1 MELMLILGVALV
13 VLAAIG
19 IRVVSQQTILVV
31 ETFGKFSRVLTPGLN
46 YIFAPLQTIAGTVS
60 LKIDSIKAVV
70 EVKTSDNMFVQ
81 LPVDLM
87 IQVDE
92 KNAKDAFYRLQNPH
106 DQIRAWVLNTVR
118 STAAGMSLEQMF
130 RDKDIIV
137 DSVRA
142 ALATKLGE
150 FGYRIENVLVDQP
163 AVSQEVQES
172 FNRVVSAK
180 REMEAAEQEG
190 EAVKIRMIK
199 QAEAESEAQQRRAEG
214 LSESRKIL
222 ARGLKES
229 LGQFEGVPVEEAIK
243 VLLDTNRIDAIR
255 DVGKHGNLILMD
267 INGDAT
273 SRALLPLL
281 AGIAKKKVA
290 DDQP

>member
-1 MELMLILGVALV
+1 MELMTIFIFVIV

-19 IRVVSQQTILVV
+19 IRVVSQQTILIV
-31 ETFGKFSRVLTPGLN
+31 ETFGKFSRVLPPGLN
-46 YIFAPLQTIAGTVS
+46 YIFAPIQTIAGTVS

-118 STAAGMSLEQMF
+118 STAAGMSLEEMF
-130 RDKDIIV
+130 KDKDTIV

-142 ALATKLGE
+142 ALGVKLGE

-163 AVSQEVQES
+163 AVSNEVQES

-222 ARGLKES
+222 ARGLKDS
-229 LGQFEGVPVEEAIK
+229 LSQFEGVPVEEAIK

-255 DVGKHGNLILMD
+255 EVGKHGNLILMD
-267 INGDAT
+267 INGDAHNK
-273 SRALLPLL
+273 SLMPLL
-281 AGIAKKKVA
+281 SNIAKKKPDEA
-290 DDQP
+290 